1 MSADDD
7 DPIDSMPREHHR
19 TAFTTLLEDVV
30 VGCPGAVA
38 AIFTD
43 CEGETVDYCT
53 FLEVFDTQL
62 TGAQWSTEV
71 AAIAAFVHG
80 HGMGQLDSVHVRGTQ
95 LDFLIRTVGE
105 GYYLTLVLRHG
116 VGWGHAL
123 ARADDLAHALRRESR
138 F

>member
-1 MSADDD
+1 MTDG
-7 DPIDSMPREHHR
+7 DPTEALQREHHR
-19 TAFTTLLEDVV
+19 TAFTDLLEEVL

-38 AIFTD
+38 AVFSD
-43 CEGETVDYCT
+43 SEGETVDYCS

-62 TGAQWSTEV
+62 TGAQWSTD
-71 AAIAAFVHG
+71 IAAMAALVERNGLGPLQAVHI
-80 HGMGQLDSVHVRGTQ
+80 RGTD
-95 LDFLIRTVGE
+95 LDFLIQTVGE

-123 ARADDLAHALRRESR
+123 GRAEHVAAALRRESR